1 MTVGRSICAA
11 QLYDKITNIGKITK
25 YKLPKSLYASILQKQ
40 TNYSL
45 A

>member
-1 MTVGRSICAA
+1 MAVGRSICAA
-11 QLYDKITNIGKITK
+11 QLYDKINNIGKITK
-25 YKLPKSLYASILQKQ
+25 YKLPQSLYASILQKQ

>member
-1 MTVGRSICAA
+1 MAVGRSICAA
-11 QLYDKITNIGKITK
+11 KLYDKINNIGKITK
-25 YKLPKSLYASILQKQ
+25 YKLSQSLYAPILQKH